1 MTSNDTHTDR
11 VLASGALSGRQ
22 LGLCRG
28 LIDGANALA
37 VHCYRLTRRSEET
50 ISDNP

>member
-1 MTSNDTHTDR
+1 MTSNDTHADR
-11 VLASGALSGRQ
+11 VLAPGALPGRQ

-28 LIDGANALA
+28 LIDGGDALA
-37 VHCYRLTRRSEET
+37 VHCCRLTRRSEET

>member
-1 MTSNDTHTDR
+1 MTPNDTHADR
-11 VLASGALSGRQ
+11 VLAPGALSGRQ

-28 LIDGANALA
+28 FIDGGDALA